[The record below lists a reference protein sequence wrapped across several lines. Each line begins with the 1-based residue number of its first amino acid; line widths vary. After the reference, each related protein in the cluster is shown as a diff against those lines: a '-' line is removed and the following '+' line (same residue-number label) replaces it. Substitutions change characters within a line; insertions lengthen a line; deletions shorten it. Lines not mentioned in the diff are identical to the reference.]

1 MEIENKPER
10 RVRGDKRQCAK
21 TAGLEHKEI
30 SVTLNSQC
38 LQILDRL
45 LTKMVIRNE
54 GSLQQVFKET
64 KMGVS

>member
-10 RVRGDKRQCAK
+10 RVTGDKRQRAK

-30 SVTLNSQC
+30 SV
-38 LQILDRL
+38 ILTMFSNVRSVIKKKL
-45 LTKMVIRNE
+45 VIRNE
-54 GSLQQVFKET
+54 GSLQQVLKET